1 MFKLTP
7 KNDRFYAF
15 FDQGASYMVEASEK
29 LHDLLTN
36 FMDVKTKVSDIEQL
50 EHEADKNTHAAMEL
64 LHKSFITPID
74 RGDIRRFVVA
84 LDDVIDYTDRAASRL
99 LFFEIKTVPQSAQRL
114 SEVLVA
120 TCRETEKAVK
130 EIRNI
135 HKKSGILEHCVEIN
149 RLEGEADHLH
159 HSALAELFRPGTD
172 PLHVIKWK
180 EILQCIEDAADR
192 CEHLASLI
200 EGLVLENG

>member
-1 MFKLTP
+1 MFKLIPT
-7 KNDRFYAF
+7 NNRFYAF
-15 FDQGASYMVEASEK
+15 FDQGASYMVAAAEQ
-29 LHDLLTN
+29 LHELMIDFT
-36 FMDVKTKVSDIEQL
+36 DVKHKVTGIEQL
-50 EHEADKNTHAAMEL
+50 EHKADDNTHAAMEL

-84 LDDVIDYTDRAASRL
+84 LDDVIDHTDRAASRL
-99 LFFEIKTVPQSAQRL
+99 LFFEIETIPENAQRL

-135 HKKSGILEHCVEIN
+135 RKSNGILAHCIEIN
-149 RLEGEADHLH
+149 RLEDEADQLH
-159 HSALAELFRPGTD
+159 HRALAELFRPGAD

-192 CEHLASLI
+192 CEHLASII